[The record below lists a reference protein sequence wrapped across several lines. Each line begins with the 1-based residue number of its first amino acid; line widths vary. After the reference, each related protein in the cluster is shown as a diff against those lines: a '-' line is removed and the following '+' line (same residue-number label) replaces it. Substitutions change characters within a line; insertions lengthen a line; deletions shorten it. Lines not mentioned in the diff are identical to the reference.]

1 MEIGLIQKEIVKH
14 CKSGVIHD
22 YQGILAHFKEN
33 KDITE
38 FVESEQGIDWLMWLL
53 GFNCSK

>member
-53 GFNCSK
+53 GFNS